1 MKCKQA
7 LGSDCE
13 KCCRYCD
20 EKTNCVGRCDICDN
34 TDECKDMIDE
44 SEMTELQVIQ
54 SAVPDAL
61 KEITSITIEKKKL
74 EEREKI
80 IREKLLAAMEKNNIK
95 KFENEFVSFTYV
107 APTTRNSVDSKKLK
121 EKHPD
126 IYDECLK
133 TSKVSASVKIVV
145 K

>member
-1 MKCKQA
+1 MICKDA
-7 LGSDCE
+7 IGADCY

-20 EKTNCVGRCDICDN
+20 KKHNCDDVCDLCN
-34 TDECKDMIDE
+34 STGECKYMINE
-44 SEMTELQVIQ
+44 SEMTELQVMQ
-54 SAVPDAL
+54 SAIPDAL

-74 EEREKI
+74 EEKEKMM
-80 IREKLLAAMEKNNIK
+80 REKLLVAMEKNNIK
-95 KFENEFVSFTYV
+95 KFENEFVSFTYM

-133 TSKVSASVKIVV
+133 TSKVSASVKIAV